1 MRISVAIGLGLMAQL
16 PAVHAQAPAK
26 PATATY
32 HISAGDQLDIYVW
45 GDERLQRTMNVL
57 PDGTIA
63 FPLAGTVA
71 AAGRTPAE
79 VETDLS
85 KLLAPQYKGVPPQ
98 VTVSVKMSSGMQ
110 ISIIGKVRAPGN
122 FTLTRYVDLLGAL
135 ALAGG
140 TTDFADVGNIV
151 ILRRTGD
158 RATVIHTRLSSI
170 LKGKPSEE
178 DLASPAAIPQL
189 LAGDTVIVP

>member
-1 MRISVAIGLGLMAQL
+1 MKISVAIVLGLVAQ
-16 PAVHAQAPAK
+16 VGVAQAQTPPK
-26 PATATY
+26 PPSATY

-57 PDGTIA
+57 PDGSIA

-71 AAGRTPAE
+71 AAGRTPSE

-98 VTVSVKMSSGMQ
+98 VTVSVKMTSGMQ
-110 ISIIGKVRAPGN
+110 ISIIGKVRSPGN
-122 FTLTRYVDLLGAL
+122 FTLTRYIDLLGAL

-140 TTDFADVGNIV
+140 ASDFADVGNIV
-151 ILRRTGD
+151 ILRRTGE
-158 RATVIHTRLSSI
+158 RTSVIHTRLSSI

-178 DLASPAAIPQL
+178 DLASPTAVPQL

>member
-1 MRISVAIGLGLMAQL
+1 MRISVAIGLGLIAQIG
-16 PAVHAQAPAK
+16 AVQAETPAK
-26 PATATY
+26 PTSATY
-32 HISAGDQLDIYVW
+32 HISPGDQLDIYVW
-45 GDERLQRTMNVL
+45 GDERLQRSMNVL
-57 PDGTIA
+57 PDGSIA

-71 AAGRTPAE
+71 AAGRTPSE
-79 VETDLS
+79 VEADLS

-98 VTVSVKMSSGMQ
+98 VTVSVKMSTGMQ
-110 ISIIGKVRAPGN
+110 ISIIGKVRTPGN

-158 RATVIHTRLSSI
+158 RTSVIHAKLSAI

-178 DLASPAAIPQL
+178 DLASATAVPQL
-189 LAGDTVIVP
+189 VAGDTVIVP